1 MASPLPGRLI
11 PLSEVPDPVFAKGL
25 VGGGAAVIPDD
36 DAGVLTAVAPLDG
49 KVIKVMPHAYIV
61 QHASGPAVLVHVGI
75 DTVGLKGEGFSVLAQ
90 KGDQVRAGDP
100 MISVD
105 VTFVRSKNLSMCSP
119 VVILDSAA
127 DAIALTGIAAP
138 AWKPAGT
145 CSTCPDNRAMDT
157 AGELKHVWV
166 RRQLQDLVATTLR
179 PGDALLGERQ
189 LEEQFGVSRIT
200 VRRAI
205 SDLVQDGALVR
216 IKGKGTFVSHGLV
229 RSTLHLASFN
239 EDMRA
244 AGFEPST
251 RVITPPRRSRPPRR
265 PSTWGCRRGRRPTRS
280 AGCAWPTGRPSAW
293 TNPGC
298 RPGSC
303 RTCSRRT

>member
-1 MASPLPGRLI
+1 
-11 PLSEVPDPVFAKGL
+11 
-25 VGGGAAVIPDD
+25 
-36 DAGVLTAVAPLDG
+36 
-49 KVIKVMPHAYIV
+49 
-61 QHASGPAVLVHVGI
+61 
-75 DTVGLKGEGFSVLAQ
+75 
-90 KGDQVRAGDP
+90 
-100 MISVD
+100 
-105 VTFVRSKNLSMCSP
+105 
-119 VVILDSAA
+119 
-127 DAIALTGIAAP
+127 
-138 AWKPAGT
+138 
-145 CSTCPDNRAMDT
+145 MDT

-166 RRQLQDLVATTLR
+166 RRQLQDLVSSTLR

-251 RVITPPRRSRPPRR
+251 RVINA
-265 PSTWGCRRGRRPTRS
+265 STAVPQAAAAEHLGLAPGEEALPGRAGSALPT
-280 AGCAWPTGRPSAW
+280 APPSAW
-293 TNPGC
+293 TSPGC
-298 RPGSC
+298 RPALLPDLLSEDLTGSLY
-303 RTCSRRT
+303 RVLSASGHPVQHAEQTVEAAAAPEDTAALLDIEPGAPVLLFRRRSFTGRGGPGTPIEYAVSTYRSDRYQVSMRLALG

>member
-1 MASPLPGRLI
+1 
-11 PLSEVPDPVFAKGL
+11 
-25 VGGGAAVIPDD
+25 
-36 DAGVLTAVAPLDG
+36 
-49 KVIKVMPHAYIV
+49 
-61 QHASGPAVLVHVGI
+61 
-75 DTVGLKGEGFSVLAQ
+75 
-90 KGDQVRAGDP
+90 
-100 MISVD
+100 
-105 VTFVRSKNLSMCSP
+105 
-119 VVILDSAA
+119 
-127 DAIALTGIAAP
+127 
-138 AWKPAGT
+138 
-145 CSTCPDNRAMDT
+145 MDT

-166 RRQLQDLVATTLR
+166 RRQLQELVATTLR

-251 RVITPPRRSRPPRR
+251 RVINASTAVPPAAAAEHLELAPGQAAYCVTRLRLANGAPVSVDESWLPPALVPGLLAEDLTGSLYRLLAATGHPVQHAEQTVEAAAAPEETAALLGIQPGAPVLLFRRRSFTGQDEPGTPIEYAV
-265 PSTWGCRRGRRPTRS
+265 STYRS
-280 AGCAWPTGRPSAW
+280 DRYQVSMRLGLG
-293 TNPGC
+293 
-298 RPGSC
+298 
-303 RTCSRRT
+303 

>member
-1 MASPLPGRLI
+1 M
-11 PLSEVPDPVFAKGL
+11 E
-25 VGGGAAVIPDD
+25 
-36 DAGVLTAVAPLDG
+36 
-49 KVIKVMPHAYIV
+49 
-61 QHASGPAVLVHVGI
+61 
-75 DTVGLKGEGFSVLAQ
+75 
-90 KGDQVRAGDP
+90 
-100 MISVD
+100 
-105 VTFVRSKNLSMCSP
+105 
-119 VVILDSAA
+119 
-127 DAIALTGIAAP
+127 
-138 AWKPAGT
+138 
-145 CSTCPDNRAMDT
+145 T

-166 RRQLQDLVATTLR
+166 RRQLQHLVATTMR

-251 RVITPPRRSRPPRR
+251 RVINASTAVPPAAAADHLGLAPGEAAYRVRRLRLANGAPVSVDESWLPPALVPGLLSEDLTGSLYRALGAAGHPVQHAEQTVEAAAAPDETAALLDIEPGSPVLLFRRRSFTGQEDPGTPIEYAV
-265 PSTWGCRRGRRPTRS
+265 STYRS
-280 AGCAWPTGRPSAW
+280 DRYQVSMRLGAG
-293 TNPGC
+293 
-298 RPGSC
+298 
-303 RTCSRRT
+303 

>member
-1 MASPLPGRLI
+1 
-11 PLSEVPDPVFAKGL
+11 
-25 VGGGAAVIPDD
+25 
-36 DAGVLTAVAPLDG
+36 
-49 KVIKVMPHAYIV
+49 
-61 QHASGPAVLVHVGI
+61 
-75 DTVGLKGEGFSVLAQ
+75 
-90 KGDQVRAGDP
+90 
-100 MISVD
+100 
-105 VTFVRSKNLSMCSP
+105 
-119 VVILDSAA
+119 
-127 DAIALTGIAAP
+127 
-138 AWKPAGT
+138 
-145 CSTCPDNRAMDT
+145 MDT

-166 RRQLQDLVATTLR
+166 RRQLQDLVATRLR

-251 RVITPPRRSRPPRR
+251 RVITAATAAPPAAASEHLGLPPGHEAYQVRRLRLANGAPVSVDESWLPPELLPDLLSEDLTGSLYRVLAASGHPVQHVEQTVEAAAAPEEIAVLLDIEPGSPVLLFRRRSFTGQEDPGTPIEYSV
-265 PSTWGCRRGRRPTRS
+265 STYRS
-280 AGCAWPTGRPSAW
+280 DRYQVSMRLAL
-293 TNPGC
+293 
-298 RPGSC
+298 
-303 RTCSRRT
+303 

>member
-1 MASPLPGRLI
+1 
-11 PLSEVPDPVFAKGL
+11 
-25 VGGGAAVIPDD
+25 
-36 DAGVLTAVAPLDG
+36 
-49 KVIKVMPHAYIV
+49 
-61 QHASGPAVLVHVGI
+61 
-75 DTVGLKGEGFSVLAQ
+75 
-90 KGDQVRAGDP
+90 
-100 MISVD
+100 
-105 VTFVRSKNLSMCSP
+105 
-119 VVILDSAA
+119 
-127 DAIALTGIAAP
+127 
-138 AWKPAGT
+138 
-145 CSTCPDNRAMDT
+145 MDT

-251 RVITPPRRSRPPRR
+251 RVITATTAEPPPAAAEHLGLTAGQDAYQVRRLRLANGAPVSVDESWLPPGLLPDLLSEDLTGSLYRVLAAAGHPVQHVEQTVEAAAAPAETAALLDIEPGAPVLLFRRRSFTGQQDP
-265 PSTWGCRRGRRPTRS
+265 
-280 AGCAWPTGRPSAW
+280 GRPIEYSISIYRSDRYQVSMRLAL
-293 TNPGC
+293 G
-298 RPGSC
+298 
-303 RTCSRRT
+303 

>member
-1 MASPLPGRLI
+1 M
-11 PLSEVPDPVFAKGL
+11 
-25 VGGGAAVIPDD
+25 
-36 DAGVLTAVAPLDG
+36 
-49 KVIKVMPHAYIV
+49 
-61 QHASGPAVLVHVGI
+61 
-75 DTVGLKGEGFSVLAQ
+75 
-90 KGDQVRAGDP
+90 
-100 MISVD
+100 
-105 VTFVRSKNLSMCSP
+105 N
-119 VVILDSAA
+119 
-127 DAIALTGIAAP
+127 
-138 AWKPAGT
+138 
-145 CSTCPDNRAMDT
+145 T

-166 RRQLQDLVATTLR
+166 RRQLQDLVASTLR

-251 RVITPPRRSRPPRR
+251 RVINASTAEPPAAAAEHLGLPVGEAAYQVRRLRLANGAPVSVDESWLPPGLLPGLLSEDLTGSLYRVLSAAGHPVQHAEQTVEAAAAPEETAALLDIEPGAPVLLFRRRSFTGQEDPGTPIEYAI
-265 PSTWGCRRGRRPTRS
+265 STYRS
-280 AGCAWPTGRPSAW
+280 DRYQVSMRLALT
-293 TNPGC
+293 
-298 RPGSC
+298 
-303 RTCSRRT
+303 

>member
-1 MASPLPGRLI
+1 
-11 PLSEVPDPVFAKGL
+11 
-25 VGGGAAVIPDD
+25 
-36 DAGVLTAVAPLDG
+36 
-49 KVIKVMPHAYIV
+49 
-61 QHASGPAVLVHVGI
+61 
-75 DTVGLKGEGFSVLAQ
+75 
-90 KGDQVRAGDP
+90 
-100 MISVD
+100 
-105 VTFVRSKNLSMCSP
+105 
-119 VVILDSAA
+119 
-127 DAIALTGIAAP
+127 
-138 AWKPAGT
+138 
-145 CSTCPDNRAMDT
+145 MDT

-251 RVITPPRRSRPPRR
+251 RVITAATAEPTAAAAEHLGLAPGQEAYRIRRLRLANGAPVSVDESWLPPGLLPDLLAEDLTGSLYRVLAASGHPVQHVEQTVEAAAAPEETASLLDIGPGAPVLLFRRRSFTGEDDPGTPIEYSI
-265 PSTWGCRRGRRPTRS
+265 STYRS
-280 AGCAWPTGRPSAW
+280 DRYQVSMRLALG
-293 TNPGC
+293 
-298 RPGSC
+298 
-303 RTCSRRT
+303 

>member
-1 MASPLPGRLI
+1 
-11 PLSEVPDPVFAKGL
+11 
-25 VGGGAAVIPDD
+25 
-36 DAGVLTAVAPLDG
+36 
-49 KVIKVMPHAYIV
+49 
-61 QHASGPAVLVHVGI
+61 
-75 DTVGLKGEGFSVLAQ
+75 
-90 KGDQVRAGDP
+90 
-100 MISVD
+100 
-105 VTFVRSKNLSMCSP
+105 
-119 VVILDSAA
+119 
-127 DAIALTGIAAP
+127 
-138 AWKPAGT
+138 
-145 CSTCPDNRAMDT
+145 MDT

-166 RRQLQDLVATTLR
+166 RRQLQDLVASTLR

-251 RVITPPRRSRPPRR
+251 RVINAAAAEPHAAAAEHLGLAPGEEAFQVRRLRLANGAPVSVDESWLPPRLLPDLLSEDLTGSLYRVL
-265 PSTWGCRRGRRPTRS
+265 S
-280 AGCAWPTGRPSAW
+280 ASGHPVQHVEQTVEAAAAPEDTAALLDIE
-293 TNPGC
+293 
-298 RPGSC
+298 PGSPVLLF
-303 RTCSRRT
+303 RRRSFTGGEDPGTPIEYSISTYRSDRYQVSMRLAL

>member
-1 MASPLPGRLI
+1 
-11 PLSEVPDPVFAKGL
+11 
-25 VGGGAAVIPDD
+25 
-36 DAGVLTAVAPLDG
+36 
-49 KVIKVMPHAYIV
+49 
-61 QHASGPAVLVHVGI
+61 
-75 DTVGLKGEGFSVLAQ
+75 
-90 KGDQVRAGDP
+90 
-100 MISVD
+100 
-105 VTFVRSKNLSMCSP
+105 
-119 VVILDSAA
+119 
-127 DAIALTGIAAP
+127 
-138 AWKPAGT
+138 
-145 CSTCPDNRAMDT
+145 MDK

-166 RRQLQDLVATTLR
+166 RKQLQDLVATTLR

-251 RVITPPRRSRPPRR
+251 RVINAATAEPPAPAAEHLGLLPGQEAYQVRRLRLANGTPVSVDESWLPPGPLPDLLSEDLTGSLYKILSASGHPVEHAEQTVEAAAASEETAALLAIEPGTPVLLFRRRSFTGQEDPGTPIEYSI
-265 PSTWGCRRGRRPTRS
+265 STYRS
-280 AGCAWPTGRPSAW
+280 DRYQVSMRLALG
-293 TNPGC
+293 
-298 RPGSC
+298 
-303 RTCSRRT
+303 

>member
-1 MASPLPGRLI
+1 
-11 PLSEVPDPVFAKGL
+11 
-25 VGGGAAVIPDD
+25 
-36 DAGVLTAVAPLDG
+36 
-49 KVIKVMPHAYIV
+49 
-61 QHASGPAVLVHVGI
+61 
-75 DTVGLKGEGFSVLAQ
+75 
-90 KGDQVRAGDP
+90 
-100 MISVD
+100 
-105 VTFVRSKNLSMCSP
+105 
-119 VVILDSAA
+119 
-127 DAIALTGIAAP
+127 
-138 AWKPAGT
+138 
-145 CSTCPDNRAMDT
+145 MDT

-251 RVITPPRRSRPPRR
+251 RVINASPAVPPAAAAEHLGLAPGQAAYRVTRLRLANGAPVSVDESWLPPALVPGLLAEDLTGSLYRLLAATGHPVQHAEQTVEAAAAPEETAALLGIQPGAPVLLFRRRSFTGQDDPGTPIEYAV
-265 PSTWGCRRGRRPTRS
+265 SSYRS
-280 AGCAWPTGRPSAW
+280 DRYQVSMRLGLG
-293 TNPGC
+293 
-298 RPGSC
+298 
-303 RTCSRRT
+303 

>member
-1 MASPLPGRLI
+1 
-11 PLSEVPDPVFAKGL
+11 
-25 VGGGAAVIPDD
+25 
-36 DAGVLTAVAPLDG
+36 
-49 KVIKVMPHAYIV
+49 
-61 QHASGPAVLVHVGI
+61 
-75 DTVGLKGEGFSVLAQ
+75 
-90 KGDQVRAGDP
+90 
-100 MISVD
+100 
-105 VTFVRSKNLSMCSP
+105 
-119 VVILDSAA
+119 
-127 DAIALTGIAAP
+127 
-138 AWKPAGT
+138 
-145 CSTCPDNRAMDT
+145 MDT

-251 RVITPPRRSRPPRR
+251 RVINASQAVPPVAAAEHLGLAPGQAAYCVTRLRLANGAPVSVDESWLPPVVVPGLRAEDLTGSLYRLLAATGHPVQHAEQTVEAAAAPEETAELLGIQPGAPVLLFRRRSFTGQEDPGTPIEY
-265 PSTWGCRRGRRPTRS
+265 SISSYRS
-280 AGCAWPTGRPSAW
+280 DRYQVSMRLGLG
-293 TNPGC
+293 
-298 RPGSC
+298 
-303 RTCSRRT
+303 

>member
-1 MASPLPGRLI
+1 
-11 PLSEVPDPVFAKGL
+11 
-25 VGGGAAVIPDD
+25 
-36 DAGVLTAVAPLDG
+36 
-49 KVIKVMPHAYIV
+49 
-61 QHASGPAVLVHVGI
+61 
-75 DTVGLKGEGFSVLAQ
+75 
-90 KGDQVRAGDP
+90 
-100 MISVD
+100 
-105 VTFVRSKNLSMCSP
+105 
-119 VVILDSAA
+119 
-127 DAIALTGIAAP
+127 
-138 AWKPAGT
+138 
-145 CSTCPDNRAMDT
+145 MDT

-166 RRQLQDLVATTLR
+166 RRQLQDLVASTLR

-251 RVITPPRRSRPPRR
+251 RVITATTTEPPAAAAEHLGLAAGRVAYQVRRLRLANGAPVSVDESWLPPRLLPDLLSEDLTGSLYRVLSASGHPVQHVEQTVEAAAAPEETAALLDIEPGAPVLLFRRRSFTGEADPGTPIEYSI
-265 PSTWGCRRGRRPTRS
+265 STYRS
-280 AGCAWPTGRPSAW
+280 DRYQVSMRLALG
-293 TNPGC
+293 
-298 RPGSC
+298 
-303 RTCSRRT
+303 

>member
-1 MASPLPGRLI
+1 
-11 PLSEVPDPVFAKGL
+11 
-25 VGGGAAVIPDD
+25 
-36 DAGVLTAVAPLDG
+36 
-49 KVIKVMPHAYIV
+49 
-61 QHASGPAVLVHVGI
+61 
-75 DTVGLKGEGFSVLAQ
+75 
-90 KGDQVRAGDP
+90 
-100 MISVD
+100 
-105 VTFVRSKNLSMCSP
+105 
-119 VVILDSAA
+119 
-127 DAIALTGIAAP
+127 
-138 AWKPAGT
+138 
-145 CSTCPDNRAMDT
+145 MDK

-166 RRQLQDLVATTLR
+166 RKQLQDLVATTLR

-251 RVITPPRRSRPPRR
+251 RVINAAIAEHGVVLSDE
-265 PSTWGCRRGRRPTRS
+265 G
-280 AGCAWPTGRPSAW
+280 
-293 TNPGC
+293 
-298 RPGSC
+298 
-303 RTCSRRT
+303 

>member
-1 MASPLPGRLI
+1 
-11 PLSEVPDPVFAKGL
+11 
-25 VGGGAAVIPDD
+25 
-36 DAGVLTAVAPLDG
+36 
-49 KVIKVMPHAYIV
+49 
-61 QHASGPAVLVHVGI
+61 
-75 DTVGLKGEGFSVLAQ
+75 
-90 KGDQVRAGDP
+90 
-100 MISVD
+100 
-105 VTFVRSKNLSMCSP
+105 
-119 VVILDSAA
+119 
-127 DAIALTGIAAP
+127 
-138 AWKPAGT
+138 
-145 CSTCPDNRAMDT
+145 MDT

-166 RRQLQDLVATTLR
+166 RKQIQDLVAASLR

-251 RVITPPRRSRPPRR
+251 RVITALTAVPPAAAAEHLGLAAGQEAYQVRRLRLANGAPVSVDDSWLPPHLLPGLLSGDLTGSLYGVLAAFGHPVQHVEQTVQAAAALEETAALLDIAPGAPVLLFRRRSFTGPNDPGPPIEYSI
-265 PSTWGCRRGRRPTRS
+265 STYRS
-280 AGCAWPTGRPSAW
+280 DRYQVSMRLGLG
-293 TNPGC
+293 
-298 RPGSC
+298 
-303 RTCSRRT
+303 

>member
-1 MASPLPGRLI
+1 
-11 PLSEVPDPVFAKGL
+11 
-25 VGGGAAVIPDD
+25 
-36 DAGVLTAVAPLDG
+36 
-49 KVIKVMPHAYIV
+49 
-61 QHASGPAVLVHVGI
+61 
-75 DTVGLKGEGFSVLAQ
+75 
-90 KGDQVRAGDP
+90 
-100 MISVD
+100 
-105 VTFVRSKNLSMCSP
+105 
-119 VVILDSAA
+119 
-127 DAIALTGIAAP
+127 
-138 AWKPAGT
+138 
-145 CSTCPDNRAMDT
+145 MDT

-166 RRQLQDLVATTLR
+166 RRQLQDLVASTLR

-251 RVITPPRRSRPPRR
+251 RVITAAEEVPPAAAAEHLGFAPGQAAYQVRRLRLANGAPVSVDESWLPPRLLPDLLAEDLTGSLYRVLSASGHPVQHVEQTVEAAAAPEETAALLDIEPGAPVLLFRRRSFTGTDDPGTPIEYSI
-265 PSTWGCRRGRRPTRS
+265 STYRS
-280 AGCAWPTGRPSAW
+280 DRYQVSMRLAL
-293 TNPGC
+293 
-298 RPGSC
+298 
-303 RTCSRRT
+303 

>member
-1 MASPLPGRLI
+1 
-11 PLSEVPDPVFAKGL
+11 
-25 VGGGAAVIPDD
+25 
-36 DAGVLTAVAPLDG
+36 
-49 KVIKVMPHAYIV
+49 
-61 QHASGPAVLVHVGI
+61 
-75 DTVGLKGEGFSVLAQ
+75 
-90 KGDQVRAGDP
+90 
-100 MISVD
+100 
-105 VTFVRSKNLSMCSP
+105 
-119 VVILDSAA
+119 
-127 DAIALTGIAAP
+127 
-138 AWKPAGT
+138 
-145 CSTCPDNRAMDT
+145 MDT

-166 RRQLQDLVATTLR
+166 RRQLQDLVATMLR

-251 RVITPPRRSRPPRR
+251 RVINASTAEPPAAAAAEHLGLAAGEAAYQVRRLRLANGAPVSVDESWLPPGPLPGLLSEDLTGSLYRVLAASGHPVQHVEQTVEAAAAPEEIAALLDIEPGAPVLLFRRRSFTGKDDPGTPIEYAV
-265 PSTWGCRRGRRPTRS
+265 STYRS
-280 AGCAWPTGRPSAW
+280 DRYQVSMRLALG
-293 TNPGC
+293 
-298 RPGSC
+298 
-303 RTCSRRT
+303 

>member
-1 MASPLPGRLI
+1 
-11 PLSEVPDPVFAKGL
+11 
-25 VGGGAAVIPDD
+25 
-36 DAGVLTAVAPLDG
+36 
-49 KVIKVMPHAYIV
+49 
-61 QHASGPAVLVHVGI
+61 
-75 DTVGLKGEGFSVLAQ
+75 
-90 KGDQVRAGDP
+90 
-100 MISVD
+100 
-105 VTFVRSKNLSMCSP
+105 
-119 VVILDSAA
+119 
-127 DAIALTGIAAP
+127 
-138 AWKPAGT
+138 
-145 CSTCPDNRAMDT
+145 MDT

-251 RVITPPRRSRPPRR
+251 RVITATTAEPAAAAAEHLGLGPGQDAYQVRRLRLANGAPVSVDESWLPPRLLPDLLSEDLTGSLYRVLAASGHPVQHVEQTVEAAAAPEETAALLDIEPGAPVLLFRRRSFTGEDDPGTPIEYSI
-265 PSTWGCRRGRRPTRS
+265 STYRS
-280 AGCAWPTGRPSAW
+280 DRYQVSMRLALG
-293 TNPGC
+293 
-298 RPGSC
+298 
-303 RTCSRRT
+303 

>member
-1 MASPLPGRLI
+1 
-11 PLSEVPDPVFAKGL
+11 
-25 VGGGAAVIPDD
+25 
-36 DAGVLTAVAPLDG
+36 
-49 KVIKVMPHAYIV
+49 
-61 QHASGPAVLVHVGI
+61 
-75 DTVGLKGEGFSVLAQ
+75 
-90 KGDQVRAGDP
+90 
-100 MISVD
+100 
-105 VTFVRSKNLSMCSP
+105 
-119 VVILDSAA
+119 
-127 DAIALTGIAAP
+127 
-138 AWKPAGT
+138 
-145 CSTCPDNRAMDT
+145 MDT

-166 RRQLQDLVATTLR
+166 RRQLQDLVTSTLR

-251 RVITPPRRSRPPRR
+251 RVINAAAVPPAAAEHLGLTSGQAAHQVSRLRLANGAPVSVDESWLPPALLPGLLSEDLTGSLYRILSSSGYPVQHVEQTVEAAAAPEETAALLDIEPGAPVLLFRRRSFTGQDDPGTPIEYSI
-265 PSTWGCRRGRRPTRS
+265 STYRS
-280 AGCAWPTGRPSAW
+280 DRYQVSMRLALT
-293 TNPGC
+293 
-298 RPGSC
+298 
-303 RTCSRRT
+303 

>member
-1 MASPLPGRLI
+1 
-11 PLSEVPDPVFAKGL
+11 
-25 VGGGAAVIPDD
+25 
-36 DAGVLTAVAPLDG
+36 
-49 KVIKVMPHAYIV
+49 
-61 QHASGPAVLVHVGI
+61 
-75 DTVGLKGEGFSVLAQ
+75 
-90 KGDQVRAGDP
+90 
-100 MISVD
+100 
-105 VTFVRSKNLSMCSP
+105 
-119 VVILDSAA
+119 
-127 DAIALTGIAAP
+127 
-138 AWKPAGT
+138 
-145 CSTCPDNRAMDT
+145 MDT

-251 RVITPPRRSRPPRR
+251 RVINASAAPPPPAAAEHLGLPLQETAYRVQRLRLANGSPVSVDESWLPPRLLPDLLSRDLTGSLYRILADSGHPVQHAEQTVEAAAASKETAALLDIEPGAPVLLFKRRSFTGQDDPGTPIEYAV
-265 PSTWGCRRGRRPTRS
+265 STYRS
-280 AGCAWPTGRPSAW
+280 DRYQVSMRLGLD
-293 TNPGC
+293 
-298 RPGSC
+298 
-303 RTCSRRT
+303 

>member
-1 MASPLPGRLI
+1 
-11 PLSEVPDPVFAKGL
+11 
-25 VGGGAAVIPDD
+25 
-36 DAGVLTAVAPLDG
+36 
-49 KVIKVMPHAYIV
+49 
-61 QHASGPAVLVHVGI
+61 
-75 DTVGLKGEGFSVLAQ
+75 
-90 KGDQVRAGDP
+90 
-100 MISVD
+100 
-105 VTFVRSKNLSMCSP
+105 
-119 VVILDSAA
+119 
-127 DAIALTGIAAP
+127 
-138 AWKPAGT
+138 
-145 CSTCPDNRAMDT
+145 MDT

-166 RRQLQDLVATTLR
+166 RRQLQDLVSSTLR

-251 RVITPPRRSRPPRR
+251 RVINVSTAMPPAAAAEHLGLAPEEPAYQVRRLRLANGAPVSVDESWLPPRLVPDLLSSDLTGSLYRALAA
-265 PSTWGCRRGRRPTRS
+265 
-280 AGCAWPTGRPSAW
+280 AGHPVQQAEQTVEAAAASEETAALLDIG
-293 TNPGC
+293 
-298 RPGSC
+298 PGSPVLLFK
-303 RTCSRRT
+303 RRSFTGTDEPGTPIEYSISTYRSDRYQVSMRLALG